1 MSLSPIEDAIFAGDY
16 DRAIADLEEFS
27 PPADQ
32 PYLGYWYQGLCHL
45 LQGDE
50 ETAQG
55 IWFSTLLELPEEITE
70 SATQVLCDLL
80 HRVADYRFL
89 QDNPQEAWL
98 IRQYLAELNPDYF
111 NNRFALLELDDRLGI
126 LDTLEERGQ
135 ELVST
140 LLEQGQFNASS
151 LSLAYS
157 LVIFEAHESLKALFE
172 DSSYLDFLLQFVEDN
187 STEKTLLKEALMDP
201 SGVAGTT
208 KTRRRSLV
216 GL

>member
-1 MSLSPIEDAIFAGDY
+1 MSLPPIEDAIFAGDY
-16 DRAIADLEEFS
+16 DRALAALEDFS

-32 PYLGYWYQGLCHL
+32 PYLSYWYQGLCHL

-140 LLEQGQFNASS
+140 LLEQGQFNASP

-201 SGVAGTT
+201 SGAAGTT